1 MDKKIY
7 FWFSIFFW
15 LYGLGLFAFLR
26 FYRTNTERFWGEEN
40 WRLVAIWFTSGLIMG
55 LFYYLFL
62 RIEDSPSLRSRSYG
76 FFILFQILGIL
87 VLAVIAIAVAGTFS
101 LFAGNISLD
110 QYLPSMI
117 NFLFSWDVAALAFFL
132 ITWTAIGGFIR
143 QMMVKVG
150 PRVMGNLM
158 IGKYYNP
165 REENRIFLFL
175 DMKDSTTIAAM
186 LGHAHYSRLI
196 QDCFR
201 DLTDSVLRFQV
212 EIYQYIG
219 DEAVLTWKPARGIRN
234 ANCIRVY
241 YDFINT
247 LNRRADYYRQQ
258 YGVVP
263 FFKAGVNAGP
273 VTVSEIGVIKREIAY
288 LSEVLHTAARI
299 QGKCNELREGIL
311 ISNSLMILLEN
322 IPGISFETMGAV
334 ELRGKIEKEEIF
346 APRLPEL
353 PIITY
358 PEKFKALPADSGN

>member
-1 MDKKIY
+1 MNKKTS
-7 FWFSIFFW
+7 FWFSILFW
-15 LYGLGLFAFLR
+15 IYGLGFFVFLR
-26 FYRTNTERFWGEEN
+26 FYRTNTERVWGEEN
-40 WRLVAIWFTSGLIMG
+40 WKLVLLCLVGGLAMG

-62 RIEDSPSLRSRSYG
+62 RIEDSPALRSRSYG
-76 FFILFQILGIL
+76 FFIFFQIIGIL
-87 VLAVIAIAVAGTFS
+87 ILSIIAIVIASLFSLSAGTLTIDEF
-101 LFAGNISLD
+101 
-110 QYLPSMI
+110 LPFI
-117 NFLFSWDVAALAFFL
+117 FGYLFSWNVAALAFFL
-132 ITWTAIGGFIR
+132 ITWTTIAGFIR

-150 PRVMGNLM
+150 PRVLGNLL
-158 IGKYYNP
+158 IGKYHNP

-175 DMKDSTTIAAM
+175 DMKDSTTIAAL
-186 LGHAHYSRLI
+186 LGHARYSRLI

-201 DLTDSVLRFQV
+201 DLTDSVLRYNV

-219 DEAVLTWKPARGIRN
+219 DEAVLTWEPARGIRN

-311 ISNSLMILLEN
+311 ISNSLKILLEN
-322 IPGISFETMGAV
+322 IPGISFQTMGAV

-346 APRLPEL
+346 APRLADL
-353 PIITY
+353 PRITY
-358 PEKFKALPADSGN
+358 PEKFKALPAD